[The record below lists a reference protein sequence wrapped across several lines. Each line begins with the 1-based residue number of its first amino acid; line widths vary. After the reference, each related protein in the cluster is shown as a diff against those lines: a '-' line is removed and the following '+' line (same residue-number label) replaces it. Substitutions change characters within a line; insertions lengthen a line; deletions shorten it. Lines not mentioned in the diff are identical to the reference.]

1 VKIIDVLIP
10 ATLRPDVLNETLAS
24 FRRNLFMLRLPYCY
38 RAWINIDPVGM
49 EGVSQRDM
57 IRIAGRSFPGFSY
70 RLPDQ
75 PHFGRA
81 FHWLWTRPVGD
92 YVLYL
97 EDDWVLDAPV
107 DLENMIYIFDV
118 EPDLAVLRLP
128 WRPTGLDSMKNWKF
142 SFPWT
147 GRYFECPLDARREV
161 GFCGHPSLIRG
172 DFVRAIGPLLDP
184 ERNPEKQ
191 FHHGS
196 EAMMAEIDRWRY
208 GVFGQ
213 PNHPAAIRDIGR
225 AWMVRQG
232 LAKAGSKAFF
242 TEWERI

>member
-10 ATLRPDVLNETLAS
+10 ATLRPDVLNETLAW
-24 FRRNLFMLRLPYCY
+24 FRKNMLSDQFCY
-38 RAWINIDPVGM
+38 RVHMNVDPVGLL
-49 EGVSQRDM
+49 GVHARDV
-57 IRIAGRSFPGFSY
+57 IRCAETWRELSAW
-70 RLPDQ
+70 RTPDQ

-81 FHWLWTRPVGD
+81 FRWLWTRPVGD

-97 EDDWVLDAPV
+97 EDDWVLDAQV
-107 DLENMIYIFDV
+107 DLENMIHILNV
-118 EPDLAVLRLP
+118 EPDLALLRLP
-128 WRPTGLDSMKNWKF
+128 WRSTGLHSMKNWKF

-161 GFCGHPSLIRG
+161 GFCGHPSLVRG

-184 ERNPEKQ
+184 ESNPEKQ

-225 AWMVRQG
+225 AWMARQG
-232 LAKAGSKAFF
+232 LAKAGSKAYF